1 MLDLDIFDNGNC
13 SYGRSVT
20 IHISDENGKRLYTGG
35 KSFYGY
41 SWREI
46 VKMIK
51 EIARNK
57 TGRARF
63 HTTEYTDRRMK

>member
-13 SYGRSVT
+13 SYGRSMNFR
-20 IHISDENGKRLYTGG
+20 ISDEDGKCLYTGG
-35 KSFYGY
+35 KVFNGY

-57 TGRARF
+57 TGRVRF
-63 HTTEYTDRRMK
+63 HTTEYK